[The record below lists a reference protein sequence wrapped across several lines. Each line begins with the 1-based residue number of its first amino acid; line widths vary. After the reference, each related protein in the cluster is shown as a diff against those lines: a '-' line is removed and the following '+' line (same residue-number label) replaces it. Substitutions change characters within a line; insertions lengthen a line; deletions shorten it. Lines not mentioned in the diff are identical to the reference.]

1 MRLLLFLL
9 FSRSF
14 FCGSLGSTQTHCTVK
29 QEVARMI
36 EKNKET
42 SLIHP
47 CEFGDFDSDGLE
59 EAFYRD
65 SEQEGLPSR
74 SLNWHI
80 YFDNPDISTIQMKN
94 FIVGKVNNEGDLDGD
109 GGDELSIY
117 TFNPYPKYGKDYC
130 TSHLHIL
137 TFKDNKW
144 VDLTPDLLLSVHEH
158 NDSTVRKHPERSQYL
173 IIESSLSDQPFT
185 VQNVI
190 HNNDTIYIQL
200 EHVEKADSYWRLVP
214 GN

>member
-1 MRLLLFLL
+1 MRLLLFVSLSGL
-9 FSRSF
+9 F
-14 FCGSLGSTQTHCTVK
+14 FCGSLDSTQTHCTIK
-29 QEVARMI
+29 QEVARTI
-36 EKNKET
+36 EKNKEI

-47 CEFGDFDSDGLE
+47 CEFGDFDGDGLG

-65 SEQEGLPSR
+65 SEQEGLPGS

-117 TFNPYPKYGKDYC
+117 TFNPYPKSGKNYC

-137 TFKDNKW
+137 SFKSNKW

-158 NDSTVRKHPERSQYL
+158 NDSTVRKHPEESHYM
-173 IIESSLSDQPFT
+173 IIQSSLSDWSLT

-190 HNNDTIYIQL
+190 QDNDTIYIQL